1 MCKPT
6 IIEQAFSRI
15 NIDIVGPIRKK
26 TQQGNS
32 FILTIA
38 DNATHFPEA
47 YAKSDYIAKTAA
59 SCVINYFAR

>member
-47 YAKSDYIAKTAA
+47 YANQTT
-59 SCVINYFAR
+59 